1 MSRRRVRWQIVAAGA
16 GVVAIGVLG
25 FIAYGGTGRSG
36 TPAQN
41 LRAWIADTG
50 FGQSVGTVVG
60 DAARVR
66 VAVDAH
72 KGSGVLHTDCG
83 VLLTDAQSANGELPT
98 PNGELTDLLSSAYA
112 LAYDAGNDCYNSGG
126 TNHKLLVQATKERIQ
141 AEAKLQQAVNL
152 ADRLTGTTVSTT
164 TTTSPDAGGVFG

>member
-1 MSRRRVRWQIVAAGA
+1 MSGRRVRWQIVAAGA
-16 GVVAIGVLG
+16 AVVAFGVLA
-25 FIAYGGTGRSG
+25 FVAYGGTGTSG
-36 TPAQN
+36 TPTQD
-41 LRAWIADTG
+41 LRAWISDTG

-112 LAYDAGNDCYNSGG
+112 LAYDAGTDCYNSGG
-126 TNHKLLVQATKERIQ
+126 TNHTLLAKATKERIQ
-141 AEAKLQQAVNL
+141 AEAKLQEAVNL
-152 ADRLTGTTVSTT
+152 AAQLTGRTVSTT
-164 TTTSPDAGGVFG
+164 TTTSPDDGGVLG